1 MPSYSFVTILAASS
15 QGEVLVDDA
24 AIGAQQHG
32 HHDCSFEVVILHQ
45 QADKAS
51 LNREAYRQ
59 QAIGVTA
66 KGPSAGIHRET
77 HNSPKDAYGGKP
89 SSGRLIKFK

>member
-1 MPSYSFVTILAASS
+1 MPSHSFVTILAASS
-15 QGEVLVDDA
+15 QGEVLGDDA

-59 QAIGVTA
+59 QAIGVDG
-66 KGPSAGIHRET
+66 KGAL
-77 HNSPKDAYGGKP
+77 GGHP
-89 SSGRLIKFK
+89 